1 MMEKLKSLDDDD
13 DDCHQPIVSG
23 LCQFNNADKIMLKI
37 LMIGGDNP
45 TKIIL
50 IILMIGGD
58 NPTPPTPRPTSN
70 PTDQPTNPPNPQALI
85 II

>member
-1 MMEKLKSLDDDD
+1 MMMTVINLLHLV
-13 DDCHQPIVSG
+13 CV
-23 LCQFNNADKIMLKI
+23 NAIMLII
-37 LMIGGDNP
+37 LAICGENP
-45 TKIIL
+45 TKIML